1 MESARDAVDR
11 IVQEF
16 GQELLVRR
24 GDSENTARA
33 YMAEAASLLNF
44 LGENSGSFVTMNAK
58 VPANAHVPTATAMM
72 GARTTAD
79 IHESARV
86 HEIADIHESARA
98 HEIAGNSEGS
108 GEEFLDQ
115 LSLLELAD
123 LRAWLSARAQAGHS
137 RASLARHSAAIRTFS
152 TWLYKNSYTN
162 VDAGLR
168 LGSARPD
175 NKLPQVLSEA
185 QVSALLTYF
194 HQAAQPKS
202 GKIDSAAVR
211 NWALIELIYAGA
223 LRVSEAVGLNLSDVQ
238 PDNTLRVI
246 GKGNKERVVPFGV
259 PARAALDSWLD
270 VRDDMV
276 TIEYDALFLGVRGGR
291 LDSRT
296 VRIILDR
303 ATAHAGVPAIS
314 PHDLRHCAA
323 THMLAGGSDLRSV
336 QEFLGHASIGTTQR
350 YTHVSAERLR
360 AAFGQAHPRA

>member
-1 MESARDAVDR
+1 MESARDAADR

-33 YMAEAASLLNF
+33 YMAEAASLLDF
-44 LGENSGSFVTMNAK
+44 LGENSGSFVTANAK
-58 VPANAHVPTATAMM
+58 VTANAHVLAMM
-72 GARTTAD
+72 ATMGAHKTAGARKTAD
-79 IHESARV
+79 IHETAS
-86 HEIADIHESARA
+86 A

-108 GEEFLDQ
+108 GEAFLDQ

-123 LRAWLSARAQAGHS
+123 LRAWLSTRAQAGHS

-202 GKIDSAAVR
+202 RKIDSVAVR

-246 GKGNKERVVPFGV
+246 GKGNKERVVPFGI
-259 PARAALDSWLD
+259 PARAALDAWLD

-276 TIEYDALFLGVRGGR
+276 TTEYDALFLGVRGGR

-314 PHDLRHCAA
+314 PHDLRHSAA
-323 THMLAGGSDLRSV
+323 THMLNGGSDLRSV